1 MESGEHW
8 MPLREFVAGLRE
20 ELRAAHEDTRTG
32 ESSVEPRFVVGPVHV
47 EFSLAAKR
55 EAGAKGGIRFYVL
68 ELGASGSVASEST
81 QRVSM
86 TLTPLTKDGTQYDVS
101 DQISSSP
108 E

>member
-20 ELRAAHEDTRTG
+20 ELRAAHEDTQTG
-32 ESSVEPRFVVGPVHV
+32 ESSVEPRFVVGPVNI
-47 EFSLAAKR
+47 EFSLAARR
-55 EAGAKGGIRFYVL
+55 EAGAKGGVRFYVF
-68 ELGASGSVASEST
+68 ELGASGAVGSESI

-86 TLTPLTKDGTQYDVS
+86 TLTPLMSDGTQYDVS
-101 DQISSSP
+101 DQISSKP